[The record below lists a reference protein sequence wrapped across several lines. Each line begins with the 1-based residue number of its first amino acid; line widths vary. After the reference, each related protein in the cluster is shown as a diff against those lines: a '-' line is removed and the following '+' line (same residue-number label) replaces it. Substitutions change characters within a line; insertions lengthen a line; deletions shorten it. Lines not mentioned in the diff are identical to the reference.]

1 MQNQDVYKP
10 KHKVRIVTAASL
22 FDGHDAAINI
32 MRRIIQSTGV
42 EVIHLGHDRS
52 VDEVVNCAIQEDAN
66 AIAMTSY
73 QGGHNEYFK
82 YMYDLLQEKGAGHI
96 KIFGGGGGVILEEE
110 IKDLMDYGI
119 TRIYS
124 PDDGREMGLQGMI
137 NDLVQKADE
146 VSADSTDKGK
156 ICNEDGDWL
165 FELGNDKVLENLKAK
180 DVNTIARLISLA
192 ENNQKDFK
200 EIFSYGEGEAKD
212 TIPVLGITGT
222 GGSGKSSLVDELVRR
237 FLVDFKDKTLGIISV
252 DPSKR
257 KTGGALLGDRIRM
270 NAINSPRVYMR
281 SLATR
286 QSNLALSKYVQDA
299 VDVLKAAHFD
309 LIILETSGIGQSD
322 TEILDHSDA
331 SLYVMTPEFGAA
343 TQLEKI
349 DMLDF
354 ADLVAINKFDKRGA
368 LDALRDVKKQYQRNH
383 NLWDTDLNQLP
394 VYGTI
399 ASQFNDPGMNVLY
412 KSIMD
417 KIVEKTDTNLKSDYT
432 ISDEMSEKIYI
443 IPPQRTR
450 YLSEIAEN
458 NRAYDTSA
466 KSQIEVAQKLYGIF
480 QTILSVLNSSTED
493 EANFLDKNGLNE
505 ENILKTINTEE
516 KKDFISLLI
525 KEFDR
530 VKMNLD
536 PYNWEKI
543 LEWNSTVQRYK
554 NEVYSFKV
562 RDKEIKIQTHTK
574 SLSHLNIPKV
584 ALPKYKAWGDL
595 LKWMLQENVPGQF
608 PFTSGLY
615 PFKRTGEDP
624 TRMFAGEGGP
634 ERTNR
639 RFHYVSHGLPA
650 KRLSTAFDS
659 VTLYGNDPDYRP
671 DIYGKIG
678 NAGVSICCLD
688 DAKKLYS
695 GFDLADPMTSVSMTI
710 NGPAPMLLGFFMNTA
725 IDQQCEKYIKEN
737 GLEEEVNSKI
747 DEIYMAK
754 GTKRPT
760 YQGDLPEGNNGLGLM
775 LLGVTGDMVLPKE
788 VYENIKYKTISVVRG
803 TVQADI
809 LKEDQA
815 QNTCIFSTEFALR
828 LMGDVQEYF
837 IKNKV
842 RNFYSVSISGY
853 HIAEAGANPI
863 TQLAL
868 TLSNG
873 FTYVE
878 YYLSRGMNINDFGP
892 NLSFFFSNGIDPE
905 YAVIGRVARRI
916 WAKAMKE
923 KYNANARAQM
933 LKYHIQTSGRSLH
946 AQEID
951 FNDIRTTL
959 QALYA
964 IYDNCN
970 SLHTNAYDEAI
981 TTPTEESVRR
991 AMAIQLIINK
1001 ELGLAKNENPIQGSF
1016 IIEELTDLV
1025 EEAVL
1030 LEFDRLTER
1039 GGVLGAM
1046 ETMYQRSKIQ
1056 EESLYYETLK
1066 HNGKFP
1072 IIGVNTFL
1080 SSKGSPTV
1088 KPREVI
1094 RATTEEKEYQIN
1106 SLNNLHESYKGKS
1119 EKLLEELQT
1128 TAIHNNNMFECLME
1142 VTKYCSL
1149 GQITDALFE
1158 VGGQYRRNM

>member
-1 MQNQDVYKP
+1 MEQITPYKP
-10 KHKVRIVTAASL
+10 KYKVRIVTAASL
-22 FDGHDAAINI
+22 FDGHDASINI

-52 VDEVVNCAIQEDAN
+52 VEEVVNTAIQEDAN
-66 AIAMTSY
+66 AIALTSY

-82 YMYDLLQEKGAGHI
+82 YMYDLLKEKGAGHI
-96 KIFGGGGGVILEEE
+96 KIFGGGGGVILPEE
-110 IKDLMDYGI
+110 IKELMDYGI
-119 TRIYS
+119 TRVYS
-124 PDDGREMGLQGMI
+124 PDDGRSLGLQGMI
-137 NDLVQKADE
+137 NDLVQISDYAIGDQLNDE
-146 VSADSTDKGK
+146 VKTLHEKNPKS
-156 ICNEDGDWL
+156 
-165 FELGNDKVLENLKAK
+165 
-180 DVNTIARLISLA
+180 IARLISSA
-192 ENNQKDFK
+192 ENFP
-200 EIFSYGEGEAKD
+200 EVAKD
-212 TIPVLGITGT
+212 ALDAIHEKNKNSKTPVLGITGT
-222 GGSGKSSLVDELVRR
+222 GGAGKSSLVDELVRR
-237 FLVDFKDKTLGIISV
+237 FLIDFPEKTIGLVSV

-286 QSNLALSKYVQDA
+286 QSNLALSKYVNEA
-299 VDVLKAAHFD
+299 IEVLKAAEYD

-322 TEILDHSDA
+322 TEIMEHSDVA
-331 SLYVMTPEFGAA
+331 LYVMTPEFGAA

-354 ADLVAINKFDKRGA
+354 ADLVAINKFDKRGS
-368 LDALRDVKKQYQRNH
+368 LDALRDVKKQYMRNNH
-383 NLWDTDLNQLP
+383 LWDVHQDDLP

-399 ASQFNDPGMNVLY
+399 ASQFNDPGMNTLY
-412 KSIMD
+412 KAIMD
-417 KIVEKTDTNLKSDYT
+417 KLVEKANSDLNST
-432 ISDEMSEKIYI
+432 FEISQEMSEKIFV
-443 IPPQRTR
+443 IPPSRTR
-450 YLSEIAEN
+450 YLSEIAES
-458 NRAYDTSA
+458 NRAYDKTA
-466 KSQIEVAQKLYGIF
+466 NVQVEVAQKIYGIYKAICSVANVTLSAVERSF
-480 QTILSVLNSSTED
+480 IGKLGLDYEEILQQAQNDKGVAISTE
-493 EANFLDKNGLNE
+493 GG
-505 ENILKTINTEE
+505 TTEE
-516 KKDFISLLI
+516 ESQIQLL
-525 KEFDR
+525 KLLFAEFDR
-530 VKMNLD
+530 VKLNLD
-536 PYNWEKI
+536 PYNWEVITGWDEKV
-543 LEWNSTVQRYK
+543 NKYK
-554 NEVYSFKV
+554 DPIYSFKV
-562 RDKEIKIQTHTK
+562 RDKEIKIETHTE
-574 SLSHLNIPKV
+574 SLSHSQIPKV
-584 ALPKYKAWGDL
+584 ALPKYQAWGDVL
-595 LKWMLQENVPGQF
+595 RWCLQENVPGEF
-608 PFTSGLY
+608 PYTSGLY

-624 TRMFAGEGGP
+624 ARMFAGEGGP
-634 ERTNR
+634 ERTNK
-639 RFHYVSHGLPA
+639 RFHYVSMGLPA

-659 VTLYGNDPDYRP
+659 VTLYGNDPDLRP

-695 GFDLADPMTSVSMTI
+695 GFDLANVMTSVSMTI
-710 NGPAPMLLGFFMNTA
+710 NGPAPMLLGFFMNAA
-725 IDQQCEKYIKEN
+725 IDQQCEFYIKEN
-737 GLEEEVNSKI
+737 GLEKEVEAKI
-747 DEIYMAK
+747 AKIYK
-754 GTKRPT
+754 GKTRPS
-760 YQGDLPEGNNGLGLM
+760 YSGDLPEGNNGLGLM
-775 LLGVTGDMVLPKE
+775 LLGVTGDQVLPSD
-788 VYENIKYKTISVVRG
+788 VYAEIKKNTIAQVRG

-837 IKNKV
+837 IENNV

-878 YYLSRGMNINDFGP
+878 YYLSRGMDINKFGP

-905 YAVIGRVARRI
+905 YAVIGRVARKI
-916 WAKAMKE
+916 WAKAMKH
-923 KYNANARAQM
+923 KYGANPRAQM

-951 FNDIRTTL
+951 FNDIRTSL

-1030 LEFDRLTER
+1030 LEFDRITER

-1088 KPREVI
+1088 VPAEVI
-1094 RATTEEKEYQIN
+1094 RATEEEKQFQIKTLESLHEAHNTEE
-1106 SLNNLHESYKGKS
+1106 
-1119 EKLLEELQT
+1119 LLSELQRK
-1128 TAIHNNNMFECLME
+1128 AINNENIFEALME
-1142 VTKYCSL
+1142 VCKVCSL
-1149 GQITDALFE
+1149 GQITSSLFE